1 MLTFLCIAICCI
13 HKASSLSS
21 SPSTKPLSKAF
32 TGVRFSLYPNM
43 NKEDNRT
50 STSSLKEAI
59 KYAVKPISSL
69 GVEVR
74 PNDVSSCLLG
84 SQPTLFEAVR
94 VAFGHAART
103 TGGKP
108 RNVSTQCA
116 FSAGCPGEDVDTLPL
131 PSQTVEEK
139 EGVFV
144 SDALDLPP
152 HVAYQFAIYP
162 LGTVSHMDTIYSMIE
177 YAKQRNCWK
186 EGKSHVCSMLDGDG
200 VDVFDTIQSCFQLT
214 REACP
219 DGHVVMT
226 ATLTVNLSRWPEED
240 KSSSPAAAASA
251 ES

>member
-1 MLTFLCIAICCI
+1 
-13 HKASSLSS
+13 
-21 SPSTKPLSKAF
+21 
-32 TGVRFSLYPNM
+32 M
-43 NKEDNRT
+43 NKEDDGT

-74 PNDVSSCLLG
+74 PDDVSSCLLG
-84 SQPTLFEAVR
+84 PQPTLFEAVR
-94 VAFGHAART
+94 VAFGRAART

-108 RNVSTQCA
+108 RNVSTQCT
-116 FSAGCPGEDVDTLPL
+116 FSAGCPGEDVDNTLPL
-131 PSQTVEEK
+131 PSRTVEEK

-152 HVAYQFAIYP
+152 RVACQFAIYP
-162 LGTVSHMDTIYSMIE
+162 LGTASHMDTIYEVIE

-186 EGKSHVCSMLDGDG
+186 EGKSHFCSMLDGDG
-200 VDVFDTIQSCFQLT
+200 VDVFDTIQSCFQLA
-214 REACP
+214 RDACP

-226 ATLTVNLSRWPEED
+226 ATLTANKSRWPEED
-240 KSSSPAAAASA
+240 KSSPPPAAAAAAST